1 MLLIFITEAFQ
12 CTDNR
17 KRGTLAETAQSHAL
31 NHGRKFFQFVEIG
44 HLALAIYDLLED
56 LEHTF
61 GTLTARNAFTAALTL
76 CKVHEESGNF
86 NHTGILVHNYE
97 TARTHDRIER
107 FDRIKVQRTVDL
119 IFDQTSTGWS
129 TDLYAL
135 ECSAALE
142 TAADVVNDMTEAGS
156 HRNFDKTGILD
167 RTGKGECLGSRA
179 SLCSDGTEPVSTLK
193 DDLRNVG
200 ISFYVIEDSWFL
212 PESLL
217 YSTRW
222 FDTWHASFAFDG
234 CGKGGTFTTNERT
247 GSTVDM

>member
-129 TDLYAL
+129 TDLYTFESSSAL
-135 ECSAALE
+135 QA
-142 TAADVVNDMTEAGS
+142 TTDIINDMT
-156 HRNFDKTGILD
+156 KTGTHWYFD
-167 RTGKGECLGSRA
+167 QTCVFNCTGQGEGLGSRA
-179 SLCSDGTEPVSTLK
+179 SFCSNGTEPVRTLK
-193 DDLRNVG
+193 NDLRNVC
-200 ISFYVIEDSWFL
+200 ICFYVIQNSRFL
-212 PESLL
+212 PETFF
-217 YSTRW
+217 YCTRW
-222 FDTWHASFAFDG
+222 FDTRHASLTFDG
-234 CGKGGTFTTNERT
+234 CSEGRTFTTNKGT
-247 GSTVDM
+247 CTTIDM